1 MGVGARVRSELAYL
15 TGALRALRRTG
26 KIRRAP
32 NRTWPDVVEDLAR
45 RYGDRPALIS
55 EQETLSYRDYDA
67 RANRYARFCRARGIG
82 KGDCVALMMPNRPE
96 YLAVWLGVARAGGV
110 TALLNTNQRGAALA
124 HSIAIVA
131 PKLAIVDAE
140 LIDAWESGVAALGE
154 TGAPVPPT
162 FVHGKAP
169 GLPRLDRALDDF
181 EDGPLAP
188 HERTPLT
195 IEDRCLFIYTS
206 GTTGLPKAANINHYR
221 VQAIMAAFA
230 AATAATEK
238 DRIYVCLPLYH
249 SAGGVLAV
257 GIALTV
263 GGSVVI
269 APRFS
274 ASRFWDDVVDYD
286 CTMVQYIG
294 ELCRYLLNS
303 PPHPKERAH
312 GLRMINGN
320 GLRPDVW
327 RPFQRRFAIPRILEW
342 YAATE
347 GNALLLNFD
356 ETVGSVGRIPWWAK
370 FRFPIEVVRFDEAS
384 EQPVRGPDGRCIQCA
399 PGEVGEVIS
408 QILDNPKKPAQRFE
422 GYADKAA
429 TSQKILADVFRPGD
443 RWFRTGDLMRRD
455 RHGYFFFVDRVG
467 DTFRRRGENVSTI
480 EVAGLLGTV
489 PGVAAACVYG
499 VTVPREEGKAGMAAL
514 VVGPDFSLADFAR
527 AVDAT
532 LPDYARPLI
541 LRLCPALPETGTFKL
556 TKLALLHEG
565 YDPAVVADPLFVRVG
580 DGYVALD
587 AERHAALGA
596 RVAPARQATSGIT
609 S

>member
-67 RANRYARFCRARGIG
+67 RANRYARFCRAHGIG

-140 LIDAWESGVAALGE
+140 LADAWESALPQLAQ

-169 GLPRLDRALDDF
+169 DLPRVDRALDDID
-181 EDGPLAP
+181 DGPLAP
-188 HERTPLT
+188 HERTALT

-230 AATAATEK
+230 AATNATQA

-312 GLRMINGN
+312 GLRMIDGN

-356 ETVGSVGRIPWWAK
+356 ETVGSVGRIPWWAR

-408 QILDNPKKPAQRFE
+408 QILDDPKKPAQRFE

-480 EVAGLLGTV
+480 EVAALLGAV

-499 VTVPREEGKAGMAAL
+499 VGVPGEEGKAGMAAL
-514 VVGPDFSLADFAR
+514 VVGPAFSLADFAR

-565 YDPAVVADPLFVRVG
+565 YDPAVVGDPLFVRVDG
-580 DGYVALD
+580 GYVTLD
-587 AERHAALGA
+587 ADRFATFGA
-596 RVAPARQATSGIT
+596 RVAPNRDAMTGAAS
-609 S
+609 